1 MIICRNDL
9 DTYPPLER
17 GGGPRLAKEPRWWG
31 SSFAENKLYCYKDEF
46 VVIVRYYP
54 SVIGAVTNTKLKVY
68 SAPMPPPLARGD
80 MCRELSSKLTK
91 LRFV

>member
-1 MIICRNDL
+1 MEGPAC
-9 DTYPPLER
+9 
-17 GGGPRLAKEPRWWG
+17 GGIRLGLGDHPKGWWWG
-31 SSFAENKLYCYKDEF
+31 SSFAQNRLHCYKGKF

-80 MCRELSSKLTK
+80 MCRELSSKLTE